1 MSDKELI
8 KMLKDEIEW
17 FRSYGEFVS
26 VNYSSVDAEACS
38 YADGDYE
45 EEDNNQ
51 EEQSYYQ
58 NSTPFVLELYH

>member
-8 KMLKDEIEW
+8 KMLIDEIEW

-51 EEQSYYQ
+51 EE
-58 NSTPFVLELYH
+58 